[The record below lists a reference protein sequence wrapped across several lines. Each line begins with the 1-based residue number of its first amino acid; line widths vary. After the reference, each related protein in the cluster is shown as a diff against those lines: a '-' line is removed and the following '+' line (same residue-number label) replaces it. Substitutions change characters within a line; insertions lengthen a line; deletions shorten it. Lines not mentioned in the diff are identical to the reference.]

1 LKKLTIAIDGPA
13 GAGKSTVARRLAAL
27 LNYTYIDTGAMY
39 RAVAWAG
46 LERALPLEDEAAQI
60 ALTEAITITFVPDPG
75 GSQRILVDG
84 TDVTTAI
91 RTPEVTRL
99 SSPVSAIPGVRR
111 VLVSQQQAMGA
122 GGGVVME
129 GRDIGTVV
137 FPDADVKI
145 FLTAS
150 EEERA
155 RRRWAE
161 ITTRG
166 DEANVEDILKQQRER
181 DARDSSRADSPLV
194 AAEDAITIMS
204 DGIPFDGVVERI
216 LEVCRQRGGVE

>member
-13 GAGKSTVARRLAAL
+13 GAGKSTVARRLASL

-46 LERALPLEDEAAQI
+46 LERALPLEDETVQI

-75 GSQRILVDG
+75 GTQRILVDS

-91 RTPEVTRL
+91 RTPDVTRL

-137 FPDADVKI
+137 FPHADVKI

-161 ITTRG
+161 ITARG
-166 DEANVEDILKQQRER
+166 EQVKVEDILKQQRER

>member
-1 LKKLTIAIDGPA
+1 MKKLTIAIDGPA
-13 GAGKSTVARRLAAL
+13 GAGKSTVARRLASL

-46 LERALPLEDEAAQI
+46 LERALPLEDETVQI

-75 GSQRILVDG
+75 GTQRILVDS

-91 RTPEVTRL
+91 RTPDVTRL

-137 FPDADVKI
+137 FPHADVKI

-161 ITTRG
+161 ITARG
-166 DEANVEDILKQQRER
+166 EQVKVEDILKQQRER

>member
-13 GAGKSTVARRLAAL
+13 GAGKSTVARRLASL

-46 LERALPLEDEAAQI
+46 LERALPLEDETAQI
-60 ALTEAITITFVPDPG
+60 ALTEAITITFVPDPN

-91 RTPEVTRL
+91 RTPDVTRL

-137 FPDADVKI
+137 FPHADVKI

-161 ITTRG
+161 ITARG
-166 DEANVEDILKQQRER
+166 EHVNVEDILKQQRER